1 MRKLAF
7 IPTRE
12 EKESPI
18 KVFLEKSGWEVSLLV
33 NKNSMFEAYTDAL
46 KEHKVMADDVVILCH
61 DDIDILMD
69 SEHFNEVIDT
79 NISKKNVGFLG
90 VAGCKELN
98 KTACWWHQMGREFP
112 HPDSFLRGCVL
123 HGDNL
128 NGAYPTYYGG
138 YGKVQVVD
146 GLFLVAKGSTLNS
159 IRTTKPKSFAGD
171 WDFYDIYYTYQ
182 ADQKGLENLVVPI
195 FLLHNSPGEGALS
208 EEWDK
213 SRKAFVSLYGEK
225 LGDIAMPAPMPSPPQ
240 GQQQAQA

>member
-98 KTACWWHQMGREFP
+98 KTACW
-112 HPDSFLRGCVL
+112 
-123 HGDNL
+123 
-128 NGAYPTYYGG
+128 
-138 YGKVQVVD
+138 
-146 GLFLVAKGSTLNS
+146 
-159 IRTTKPKSFAGD
+159 
-171 WDFYDIYYTYQ
+171 
-182 ADQKGLENLVVPI
+182 
-195 FLLHNSPGEGALS
+195 
-208 EEWDK
+208 
-213 SRKAFVSLYGEK
+213 
-225 LGDIAMPAPMPSPPQ
+225 
-240 GQQQAQA
+240 